1 MMILVLT
8 DMEGYISRILSLSVV
23 LDSNAFLEFEFE
35 FLETFTERAQTT
47 FTLAL
52 IGNHVCKM

>member
-23 LDSNAFLEFEFE
+23 LDSNAFLEFEF
-35 FLETFTERAQTT
+35 
-47 FTLAL
+47 
-52 IGNHVCKM
+52 